1 MSKYNPVTPEVLEE
15 LKKIVG
21 EKNVK
26 TDEETLEHYKTDEE
40 TDPKLM
46 HRPEV
51 VVWAESTEQVA
62 AVMKLANKYVI
73 PVTPRSAGTSVSD
86 GAIPTLGGIVLSLEK
101 MDKILEINAD
111 AMYAVV
117 EAGARTIDIQQAAH
131 DKGMLYAGDPCSAE
145 SCLIGGN
152 IATNA
157 GGNKAVRYGTTR
169 DQIYAVE
176 VVTPTGD
183 ITNLGARLKKKTTG
197 YCLEQLIMGSEGT
210 LGIITKATLKLLPLA
225 PYKVDVAAVYD
236 DLDKAVTLVP
246 SLLKAGLEPTS
257 VEFMDHNF
265 LKSSC
270 DYSEIKLPHYE
281 NENACYLIVSMET
294 FSEDDADNK
303 MEKLAEICE
312 NSGAIDVLEADDRVW
327 TVRKNCL
334 ESTRS
339 LSKVAQS
346 DDLVVPVDKLAQC
359 IEHLMEE
366 AKKFDFTMFCLAH
379 AGDGN
384 LHFLHMKGDMSDEE
398 WVKQEAAFHAI
409 AYPYVYSLGGR
420 ISGEHGIGAKKV
432 DALETYTDPVEL
444 KMMDGPHAGRVVQH
458 LLQSGDRS
466 VAPPCH
472 GGRGPG
478 QSERGVLQARE
489 TPPGRLRQG
498 NPECRLRPCA
508 GPAAPPPEC
517 DERCA
522 GHGGRTR
529 YRFRHHGLPRPGLPG
544 RHLPRQQRLQRRPQR
559 RCADAHRE
567 GGLRLQGF
575 PAPRPFADGFL
586 PRLPE
591 RAPDFAQPAGAGGRG
606 HFRPCH

>member
-294 FSEDDADNK
+294 FSEDDADSK

-359 IEHLMEE
+359 IGHLMEE
-366 AKKFDFTMFCLAH
+366 AGKFDFTMYCLAH

-398 WVKQEAAFHAI
+398 WIRQEEAFHAI

-444 KMMDGPHAGRVVQH
+444 KMMKDIKKALDP
-458 LLQSGDRS
+458 LDILN
-466 VAPPCH
+466 
-472 GGRGPG
+472 PG
-478 QSERGVLQARE
+478 KVLK
-489 TPPGRLRQG
+489 T
-498 NPECRLRPCA
+498 
-508 GPAAPPPEC
+508 
-517 DERCA
+517 
-522 GHGGRTR
+522 
-529 YRFRHHGLPRPGLPG
+529 Y
-544 RHLPRQQRLQRRPQR
+544 
-559 RCADAHRE
+559 
-567 GGLRLQGF
+567 
-575 PAPRPFADGFL
+575 
-586 PRLPE
+586 
-591 RAPDFAQPAGAGGRG
+591 
-606 HFRPCH
+606 